1 VLKPFAALPQVA
13 PHIKLSARVLSAS
26 REGFDKVK
34 SAGRDKAPFIV
45 RYEQDGLVQ
54 ELRARAV
61 IDATGTWNQPNPIGA
76 NGLVAI
82 GEAEAADR
90 IFYGIPDVA
99 GPLRG
104 GGMKASARWWWA
116 PATPQRTRCWR
127 WQTLPNNHQAR
138 DWHGR
143 FARPP
148 CSVSSAVAMQMLCRL
163 AAHWAHRC
171 GGCATVALLNFSADC
186 ALPASNAL
194 ASNFALPGW
203 TQSNS
208 PSSWTVLTR
217 SSALQASGPTA
228 LTGELRLKL
237 DPWLES
243 NEALGPLIDPNLHSC
258 GTVRP
263 HGHRE
268 LAHPSRASTRWA

>member
-171 GGCATVALLNFSADC
+171 GGCATVALLNF
-186 ALPASNAL
+186 
-194 ASNFALPGW
+194 
-203 TQSNS
+203 Q
-208 PSSWTVLTR
+208 R
-217 SSALQASGPTA
+217 TA
-228 LTGELRLKL
+228 R
-237 DPWLES
+237 
-243 NEALGPLIDPNLHSC
+243 C
-258 GTVRP
+258 P
-263 HGHRE
+263 HR
-268 LAHPSRASTRWA
+268 TRWRATSPYRAGRKATARRRGRC